1 MQKIDF
7 VKNLQ
12 AIHEKHKS
20 NEIMA
25 QFDAGFKQPGNP
37 FNYGAINPL
46 LFLSKSNYDQIND
59 DNRYKQILE
68 GLNAQS
74 IYTEANLSYLTT
86 IFRQTKAEHVIINPN
101 AIALY
106 NFHSTIVHTLNLS
119 NTVLQTTILSNN
131 LDNEGNNGVVVFQ
144 VIVEGEGLQTEQYI
158 KIFSAINE
166 LTETIAKIVDETE
179 QKSEIILLDSGSDS
193 NIGIKSGIE
202 TAKSLFLIFK
212 EIWDYITNF
221 KYYKQKQKNEALLE
235 SLSIRTEI
243 MKKVQEGVLT
253 EKEGME
259 YLHMV
264 KTRTDTLIGMKVLP
278 KQIVAETS
286 VIENK
291 KLLNEFEGIKMLMS
305 GETTTDH

>member
-1 MQKIDF
+1 
-7 VKNLQ
+7 
-12 AIHEKHKS
+12 
-20 NEIMA
+20 
-25 QFDAGFKQPGNP
+25 
-37 FNYGAINPL
+37 
-46 LFLSKSNYDQIND
+46 
-59 DNRYKQILE
+59 LE
-68 GLNAQS
+68 GLKAQT
-74 IYTEANLSYLTT
+74 IYTEANLSNLTT
-86 IFRQTKAEHVIINPN
+86 ILRQVPAQNIIASPN

-119 NTVLQTTILSNN
+119 KSILQSPIVSDN
-131 LDNEGNNGVVVFQ
+131 LDNDGNNGVVVFQ
-144 VIVEGEGLQTEQYI
+144 VIVDGDGLQTDQYI
-158 KIFSAINE
+158 KIFTAINE
-166 LTETIAKIVDETE
+166 LVETLSKIVSETE
-179 QKSEIILLDSGSDS
+179 QKSQIVLLDSGSDS

-212 EIWDYITNF
+212 EIWDFVTNF

-235 SLSIRTEI
+235 SLTVRTEI

-253 EKEGME
+253 DKEGME

-278 KQIVAETS
+278 KQIVAETN

-305 GETTTDH
+305 GETTDDQ

>member
-7 VKNLQ
+7 VKNLETV
-12 AIHEKHKS
+12 HEKLKS
-20 NEIMA
+20 AEILA
-25 QFDAGFKQPGNP
+25 QFKTGFQEPGKAY
-37 FNYGAINPL
+37 NYGTINPL
-46 LFLSKSNYDQIND
+46 LFLSKSNYDQIKD
-59 DNRYKQILE
+59 DIRYKQILE
-68 GLNAQS
+68 GLNAQT
-74 IYTEANLSYLTT
+74 IYTEANLSNLTT
-86 IFRQTKAEHVIINPN
+86 VFRPVQADNIITKSN
-101 AIALY
+101 AIAFY
-106 NFHSTIVHTLNLS
+106 NFHSTVVHTLNLS
-119 NTVLQTTILSNN
+119 KAVLQSTILSNSI
-131 LDNEGNNGVVVFQ
+131 DNDGNNGVVVFQ

-166 LTETIAKIVDETE
+166 LTETISKIVNERE

-193 NIGIKSGIE
+193 NIGIKSGVE

-212 EIWDYITNF
+212 EIWDFVTNF

-243 MKKVQEGVLT
+243 LKKVQEGVIT
-253 EKEGME
+253 DKEGME

-278 KQIVAETS
+278 KQIVSTTN

-291 KLLNEFEGIKMLMS
+291 RLLAEFEGMKMLMT
-305 GETTTDH
+305 GEPPEKN